1 MRKPTR
7 TFVQFAAAA
16 LLCLLAVPV
25 LAQSARTE
33 HTLQLDDPDQR
44 PKATLEDVGWLVGSW
59 EGTAFGAR
67 FEEVWNPPSA
77 GSMVGMFKVIRDDAV
92 DFYELLLLVEEEGSL
107 SLKVKHFTPAFVAW
121 ETKED
126 YIDFR
131 LVRVDD
137 DAIHF
142 SGLSFYRRGDDA
154 MEGYIAMRSEAG
166 VREERLD
173 YKRVR

>member
-1 MRKPTR
+1 MRSR
-7 TFVQFAAAA
+7 LARVALSLLVCGFVTSA
-16 LLCLLAVPV
+16 

-33 HTLQLDDPDQR
+33 HTLKLDDPDQR
-44 PKATLEDVGWLVGSW
+44 PRATLEDVGWLVGSW
-59 EGTAFGAR
+59 EGTAFGAQ

-92 DFYELLLLVEEEGSL
+92 DFYELMLLVEEEDSL
-107 SLKVKHFTPAFVAW
+107 SLKVKHFSPEFVAW

-126 YIDFR
+126 YVDFR
-131 LVRVDD
+131 LVRIDE

-154 MEGYIAMRSEAG
+154 IEGFIAMRSAAG

-173 YKRVR
+173 YRRVR